1 MQNTC
6 SKSTTK
12 SVVLQTL
19 YAEKALLG
27 GSDNSSEHS
36 DYCLLKWE
44 QVHCLP
50 WKTYFIARA
59 THPKSYIANYL
70 HLALFACTALIISLL
85 RGVGNLVFCLHAVC
99 TTCTYLHAV
108 YTYLHG
114 VCPLLYTSVSVCMI
128 GYATYTFWHRG
139 SDFWVRATETTA
151 SRYCIT
157 ALALT
162 WRHAA
167 VAAER
172 W

>member
-1 MQNTC
+1 MLKKHFWAVMIILLSIRIIVCLNRNRC
-6 SKSTTK
+6 IAC
-12 SVVLQTL
+12 L
-19 YAEKALLG
+19 EKQISL
-27 GSDNSSEHS
+27 
-36 DYCLLKWE
+36 C
-44 QVHCLP
+44 
-50 WKTYFIARA
+50 RA

-85 RGVGNLVFCLHAVC
+85 RSVGNLVFCLHVVC
-99 TTCTYLHAV
+99 TTCTYLHGV
-108 YTYLHG
+108 YTCLHG

-139 SDFWVRATETTA
+139 SDFWVRATETTV